1 MDRSVPAPRKTFALP
16 LVLRLAL
23 RDLRGGLAGFGI
35 FLACIALGVAAIV
48 GVGSLSHGLSDGL
61 AREGRQILG
70 GDAAFS
76 LIHRELDPDERAWLT
91 AHGSLSSIAT
101 LRAMA
106 RRPDGG
112 SALVELKAVDA
123 TYPAAG
129 EVVLDPPQKQDI
141 STLLAPRDG
150 VYGLLAEAGLAA
162 RLDLKPGDRLF
173 IGDLP
178 VEVRATLVSEP
189 DMLATGMALGPRV
202 ILSQAALQATGL
214 IQPGSLVRWTYRLSL
229 AAPTSQMP
237 VSDADVA
244 AFVAAAKTAFPQ
256 AGWEVRTRSDVS
268 PQFTD
273 DLRRFTQFL
282 TLVGLTALVVG
293 GVGIAN
299 AVRAFIDRRRPDL
312 AVLKSLGA
320 TGSYVF
326 GAMLT
331 QVLILAVI
339 GILIGLVVGAALPFV
354 IVGGFGDLIP
364 FPIEAAVYPRE
375 LAAGAGYGVLT
386 ALAFSLAPLGR
397 AHDVSVSA
405 LFRDAVE
412 RGRALPRLRY
422 LVMIAGAATALVA
435 MVVLLAAYPFLAM
448 VYCAATLGGFVLL
461 RLVGSAVMALAAR
474 LPRARRMELRL
485 ALANIH
491 RPGALTPSVVL
502 SLGLGLALLVTLTLI
517 DGNIRA
523 GIDQTIPGETPS
535 FFFLDLRSSQS
546 ADFDRFMQAHA
557 PDAKIE
563 SAPMMRG
570 RLVQLNGV
578 PIEKAKAK
586 DTAAWVLEGDRGLTF
601 ASKVPDGSQIVAGQ
615 WWAADYAGPP
625 LVSVDAAIADG
636 LGLKLGDTLT
646 VNVLGREITA
656 KIANLRKVNWR
667 SFGINFVFV
676 FSPATFTGAP
686 FTALATAA
694 FATPDPV
701 RDLALL
707 KQVTTAFPTV
717 TAVLVKDVLDAV
729 DGMLNKLAFGIRG
742 ASSVALA
749 AAIMVLAG
757 ALAAGER
764 TRLHDAVVLKTLGA
778 TRPRLLGAFILEYA
792 LLGLVTAIFAI
803 AAGTLAAYMI
813 VTRVM
818 KLDDFVWLWSSALS
832 ATAVA
837 LVLTIGFGLVG
848 TWRVLGQKPA
858 AHLRE
863 L

>member
-1 MDRSVPAPRKTFALP
+1 MKPRAIAFQSP
-16 LVLRLAL
+16 LKNPLALRLAL

-48 GVGSLSHGLSDGL
+48 GVGSISRGLADGL
-61 AREGRQILG
+61 ARQGRQILG
-70 GDAAFS
+70 GDVAFS
-76 LIHRELDPDERAWLT
+76 LIHRQLDPAEHAWL
-91 AHGSLSSIAT
+91 ADHGKLSSIAT

-106 RRPDGG
+106 RRVDGN
-112 SALVELKAVDA
+112 SALIELKAVDG
-123 TYPAAG
+123 TYPVAG
-129 EVVLDPPQKQDI
+129 QVVLDPAQHQDL
-141 STLLAPRDG
+141 SALLAPHDG
-150 VYGLLAEAGLAA
+150 VYGVLAEAALAA

-189 DMLATGMALGPRV
+189 DMLATGLALGPRV
-202 ILSQAALQATGL
+202 ILSQAALGATGL
-214 IQPGSLVRWTYRLSL
+214 LQPGALIRWTYRVSL
-229 AAPTSQMP
+229 ASSAATLP
-237 VSDADVA
+237 VTDSEVAD
-244 AFVAAAKTAFPQ
+244 FVSATAKAFPQ

-299 AVRAFIDRRRPDL
+299 AVRAFIDRRRTDL

-331 QVLILAVI
+331 QVMIIAIL
-339 GILIGLVVGAALPFV
+339 GIAIGLIIGAALPF
-354 IVGGFGDLIP
+354 ILVGGFASLIP
-364 FPIEAAVYPRE
+364 FPIDAALYPGE
-375 LAAGAGYGVLT
+375 LVAGAGYGALT
-386 ALAFSLAPLGR
+386 ALVFSLGPLGR
-397 AHDVSVSA
+397 AHDISVSA
-405 LFRDAVE
+405 LFRDAIE
-412 RGRALPRLRY
+412 TGRILPRLRY
-422 LVMIAGAATALVA
+422 LSMTAGAGAALTAMIVS
-435 MVVLLAAYPFLAM
+435 LAAYPFLAFL
-448 VYCAATLGGFVLL
+448 YCAATLGGFVLL
-461 RLVGSAVMALAAR
+461 RLVGMGVMALAVR
-474 LPRARRMELRL
+474 LPRFRRMELRL
-485 ALANIH
+485 AVANIH

-517 DGNIRA
+517 DGNIRNQ
-523 GIDQTIPGETPS
+523 IDSAIPGETPS
-535 FFFLDLRSSQS
+535 FFFLDIRSSQN
-546 ADFDRFMQAHA
+546 ADFNRFMQAHA
-557 PDAKIE
+557 PDAKVE
-563 SAPMMRG
+563 HAPMMRG
-570 RLVQLNGV
+570 RLVRLNGV
-578 PIEKAKAK
+578 PIDKVKAK

-601 ASKVPDGSQIVAGQ
+601 ASTIPEGSQITAGQ
-615 WWAADYAGPP
+615 WWASDYTGPP
-625 LVSVDAAIADG
+625 LVSVDAEIADG

-646 VNVLGREITA
+646 VNVLGRDITA

-676 FSPATFTGAP
+676 FSPDAFAGAP
-686 FTALATAA
+686 FTTLATAA
-694 FATPDPV
+694 FAKPDSA
-701 RDLALL
+701 RDLSLF
-707 KQVTTAFPTV
+707 KQVAAAFPTV
-717 TAVLVKDVLDAV
+717 TSVLVKDVLDAV
-729 DGMLNKLAFGIRG
+729 DGMLNKLAFAIRA

-778 TRPRLLGAFILEYA
+778 TRGRLLCAFVLEYA
-792 LLGLVTAIFAI
+792 VLGLVTAVFAV
-803 AAGTLAAYMI
+803 AAGSVAAYAI

-818 KLDDFVWLWSSALS
+818 KLEVFVWLWSSALS
-832 ATAVA
+832 AAAVA

-858 AHLRE
+858 SHLRE